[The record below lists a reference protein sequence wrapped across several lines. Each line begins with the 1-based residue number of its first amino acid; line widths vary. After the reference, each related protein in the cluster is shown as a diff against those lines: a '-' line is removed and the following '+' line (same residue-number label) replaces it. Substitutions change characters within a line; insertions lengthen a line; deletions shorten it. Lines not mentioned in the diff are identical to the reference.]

1 MNDLVKKIK
10 GYGYWRILI
19 RSNKFDAG
27 LISSIADARQI
38 IEDNK
43 VVLRGWDYPHSDR
56 ELKTASEDSI
66 ESVCNWDAG
75 PFYEY
80 WRYYLSGQFL
90 QYFAMREDCRI
101 DVEGAEKIKS
111 RIFFP
116 EGKLDN
122 VKSFLGILS
131 TLYTFTEVFFFAS
144 RLSQN
149 GNLGE
154 DSIHIEI
161 ALHKVKDRM
170 LYVEDVGRDLHRP
183 YVCSFAGDKIVMTF
197 DLNRSDL
204 ISNYAEL
211 ALDNTIKL
219 FGYFNWENPS
229 KQILEEDQRKFLERR
244 L

>member
-66 ESVCNWDAG
+66 ESVCDWGAG

-90 QYFAMREDCRI
+90 HYFAMREDCRI
-101 DVEGAEKIKS
+101 DAEGAAKIKS

-116 EGKLDN
+116 EGKLDD

-144 RLSQN
+144 RLAQN

-161 ALHKVKDRM
+161 TLHKVKDRM
-170 LYVEDVGRDLHRP
+170 LYVEDAGRDLHRP
-183 YVCSFAGDKIVMTF
+183 YVCSFADDKIVMTF

-229 KQILEEDQRKFLERR
+229 KQILEDDQRKFLERR